1 MPHDE
6 PTGLQTDDGPAASPE
21 IVMFFLGPDG
31 EPLTDP
37 DGPPQRT
44 IGDVY
49 RTWRRAIEEERE
61 QEEFHRYR
69 PPDRKVQGI
78 GKPGK
83 TGYRDEIVVTLR
95 STPMHAVTEAIGGT
109 LFDPP
114 INRLTIDTG
123 SVETSR
129 YELRWRALIQ
139 ISPWQRRAA
148 TLRLYA
154 SPSLNVSVLSLRPVK
169 PRGIARRSF
178 LRVGLRVMNRLRDR
192 VDERVAAAQD
202 LDRHQPV

>member
-1 MPHDE
+1 MPDDE
-6 PTGLQTDDGPAASPE
+6 PTSLQTDDGPVASPE

-31 EPLTDP
+31 QPLSDQDTP
-37 DGPPQRT
+37 RQRT

-49 RTWRRAIEEERE
+49 RTWRRALDEERE
-61 QEEFHRYR
+61 QDEFHRYR

-95 STPMHAVTEAIGGT
+95 SGPLHAVTEAIEGR

-114 INRLTIDTG
+114 IDRLTIDPG

-129 YELRWRALIQ
+129 YELRWRALIR
-139 ISPWQRRAA
+139 ISPWQRRPA

-154 SPSLNVSVLSLRPVK
+154 SPSLNVTVLSLRPFK

-192 VDERVAAAQD
+192 VDERVAAAQA
-202 LDRHQPV
+202 LHCRQLV